1 MFIPSLKVL
10 AIFLNNYS
18 VQDQILPLQTN
29 HSMSLADI
37 GRVILVH
44 GKIKIDAANCYHSN
58 KSFQ

>member
-18 VQDQILPLQTN
+18 VQPLQTN

-44 GKIKIDAANCYHSN
+44 GKIKIDAAELLS
-58 KSFQ
+58 